1 MLSKLVADRE
11 ASDRAVLAAVETH
24 GQAAAPRLSDL
35 LKPYLKEG
43 EGAPDLALFMAL
55 ISRMLADKSAAMTVA
70 DRVHQAE
77 LGDDAP
83 VRDARD
89 LAAARLAS
97 LITRARAA
105 ATAQF
110 GREFGGEL
118 GVSGE
123 TPRQP
128 DQIRHFAAK
137 FIRAVEETT
146 FRAPSDLDDT
156 ITVIDKERLL
166 ERLRLGL
173 ANLDDALN
181 KVAGETREAEATLVA
196 KDRAIAARDEAFRI
210 AANLTSA
217 LLESV
222 GEDKLAGL
230 VRPSVSRPSVV
241 ATPATPATPETPASD
256 TPTT

>member
-11 ASDRAVLAAVETH
+11 ASDREVLAAMETH
-24 GQAAAPRLSDL
+24 GKAAAPRLMDL
-35 LKPYLKEG
+35 LRPYLKEG
-43 EGAPDLALFMAL
+43 EGAPDLGLFMTLLA
-55 ISRMLADKSAAMTVA
+55 RMLADRSGAMSTA
-70 DRVHQAE
+70 DRAHHRE
-77 LGDDAP
+77 LGDAGP
-83 VRDARD
+83 ARDARD
-89 LAAARLAS
+89 LAAARLSA

-128 DQIRHFAAK
+128 DHLRSFAAH
-137 FIRAVEETT
+137 FIRAVEQAD
-146 FRAPSDLDDT
+146 FRAPADRDDDDT
-156 ITVIDKERLL
+156 ITTVDKDRLL
-166 ERLRLGL
+166 ARLRAGL
-173 ANLDDALN
+173 ASLDDALN
-181 KVAGETREAEATLVA
+181 QVAGETREAEATLVA
-196 KDRAIAARDEAFRI
+196 KDRAIAARDEAFRV

-222 GEDKLAGL
+222 GEYKLAGR

-241 ATPATPATPETPASD
+241 AAPDSPAPDTPAT
-256 TPTT
+256 